1 MTGLKRSWQA
11 PERWSGFKNFQKVMT
26 DQNSRPEFKRIKVTE
41 LALENLKVASTR
53 DDQKPKVN

>member
-1 MTGLKRSWQA
+1 
-11 PERWSGFKNFQKVMT
+11 MT

-53 DDQKPKVN
+53 DNKTTQGELTGGNREGE